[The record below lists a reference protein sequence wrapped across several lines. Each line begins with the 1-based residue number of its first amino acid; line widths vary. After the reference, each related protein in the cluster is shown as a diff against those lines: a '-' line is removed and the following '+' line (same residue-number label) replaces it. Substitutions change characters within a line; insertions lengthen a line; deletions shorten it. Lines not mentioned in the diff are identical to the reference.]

1 MNQQESAIVS
11 GYEASVEEV
20 QKVVKE
26 WATVTEAFHRR
37 YAKLNQVINSLH
49 TTARQQPNATVNR
62 VRLRKLME
70 LRDHMSDILMTLL
83 LDMSGKKPGR
93 SLQPSKSGQLHS
105 HVSLLDEMNRK
116 IDAELISFTTV
127 AQA

>member
-1 MNQQESAIVS
+1 MNQQESAKVS

-26 WATVTEAFHRR
+26 WATATEAFHRR
-37 YAKLNQVINSLH
+37 YAKLSQVINSLH
-49 TTARQQPNATVNR
+49 TANRKQPNATANR
-62 VRLRKLME
+62 IRLRKLME
-70 LRDHMSDILMTLL
+70 LRDHMSDVLMTLL
-83 LDMSGKKPGR
+83 LDMSGKKESR

-116 IDAELISFTTV
+116 IDAELMSFTTV

>member
-26 WATVTEAFHRR
+26 WATATEAFHRR
-37 YAKLNQVINSLH
+37 YAKLSQVINSLH
-49 TTARQQPNATVNR
+49 STVRQQPNPTASR

-70 LRDHMSDILMTLL
+70 LRDNMSDTLMTLL
-83 LDMSGKKPGR
+83 LDMSGKKPGH

-116 IDAELISFTTV
+116 IDAELISYTTV